1 MKIIAIA
8 ALALCVIATGC
19 ANTQGTTNSAQL
31 AALDFSSN
39 TGQNAQL
46 SPDGFVNVGSTQLD
60 SGLIDPSVVNWQ
72 GTAVSGILSINKNGV
87 QVKNPGNLD
96 AESLEIVF
104 GEPIA
109 DTDGALIVPIS
120 TITIAGLTNEV
131 TTVIEASTE
140 QVLAWVGVLD
150 DLSEDQRDAILA
162 ELEAQKVISSSFAE
176 TIRAALEA
184 ATPIP

>member
-1 MKIIAIA
+1 MKVIAIVA
-8 ALALCVIATGC
+8 VALWAFTTGC

-46 SPDGFVNVGSTQLD
+46 SPDGFVNVGATQLD
-60 SGLIDPSVVNWQ
+60 SGLIDSSVVNWQ

-96 AESLEIVF
+96 ADSLEIAF
-104 GEPIA
+104 GDPIA
-109 DTDGALIVPIS
+109 DVDGTLIVPIS
-120 TITIAGLTNEV
+120 TITIAGLSNEV

-140 QVLAWVGVLD
+140 QVIAWVGVLG
-150 DLSEDQRDAILA
+150 DLSEDQRDAVLA

-184 ATPIP
+184 ASPVP

>member
-1 MKIIAIA
+1 MRIIGIV
-8 ALALCVIATGC
+8 ALALCAIASGC

-96 AESLEIVF
+96 ADSLEIVF
-104 GEPIA
+104 GEPMA
-109 DTDGALIVPIS
+109 DADGALIVPIS

>member
-1 MKIIAIA
+1 MRIIGIIALVLWA
-8 ALALCVIATGC
+8 FASGC

-87 QVKNPGNLD
+87 QVKNPGNLN
-96 AESLEIVF
+96 AESLEIAF
-104 GEPIA
+104 GEPLA
-109 DTDGALIVPIS
+109 DADGTLIVPIS
-120 TITIAGLTNEV
+120 TITIAGL
-131 TTVIEASTE
+131 I
-140 QVLAWVGVLD
+140 
-150 DLSEDQRDAILA
+150 
-162 ELEAQKVISSSFAE
+162 
-176 TIRAALEA
+176 
-184 ATPIP
+184 